1 MRQTIFNY
9 TVYPYG
15 QSCLFMCLT
24 NHPAYGQST
33 LSLEEVVE
41 SNCGEESS
49 AVNFRK
55 ENSITS
61 YSCRGKWLIP
71 FNIL

>member
-24 NHPAYGQST
+24 NHPAYGQSV
-33 LSLEEVVE
+33 LSLAEAVE

-61 YSCRGKWLIP
+61 YRLQGEVVNS
-71 FNIL
+71 F